1 MNAKECLTNVENLI
15 KELENGD
22 VDFSR
27 IGWLW
32 GKKAFNLYKVYSEC
46 GVFDWFVDYL
56 SMNHLKQMKT
66 FLRQAMKL
74 GFNGYVC
81 FKVGASG
88 CAHGMWAYKDEST
101 TGYSPD
107 GDVLY
112 HSFRSDVNYYDA
124 KICDTWAHKII
135 DKDFNKIKLADIKE
149 FIKKNI

>member
-1 MNAKECLTNVENLI
+1 MNAKECLVNVENLI
-15 KELENGD
+15 KELESTEI
-22 VDFSR
+22 DFSR
-27 IGWLW
+27 IKWHRR
-32 GKKAFNLYKVYSEC
+32 KKAFDLFAVYDEC
-46 GVFDWFVDYL
+46 GIFDWFDNYL

-81 FKVGASG
+81 FKVGSSG
-88 CAHGMWAYKDEST
+88 CAHGMWAHKNEST

-124 KICDTWAHKII
+124 KICDKWLHKVI

>member
-15 KELENGD
+15 KELESSE

-27 IGWLW
+27 IGWLR
-32 GKKAFNLYKVYSEC
+32 GKKAFNLYEVYDEC

-66 FLRQAMKL
+66 FLKQAMKL

-81 FKVGASG
+81 FKVGSSG
-88 CAHGMWAYKDEST
+88 CAHGMWAHKDEST

-135 DKDFNKIKLADIKE
+135 DKDFNKIKLVDIKD
-149 FIKKNI
+149 FISERR